1 MLSSPRILAVT
12 DALLGLVAF
21 VVGWF
26 AVGSA
31 LNVRRGNA
39 ALKWMQGG
47 LKQVGDKATV
57 KWIGTTAVE
66 LGLAAA
72 RAPFESATVVIFLS
86 PRDLPWLWAFSR
98 ARGRRDTLL
107 LRASLKKD
115 PVHDLEL
122 LDVASWSGRDARR
135 SMGDE
140 RWSTRDGAG
149 GAGSLVT
156 FYKVEGALPDAG
168 ALAEAAGRAGT
179 VVRRL
184 SVRRKGPHL
193 QLHVDL
199 PAASVDAAGFFA
211 AFRSL
216 GEIASRR

>member
-1 MLSSPRILAVT
+1 M

-39 ALKWMQGG
+39 ALAWMQGG

-72 RAPFESATVVIFLS
+72 HAPFESATVVVFLS

-107 LRASLKKD
+107 LRAGLRKE
-115 PVHDLEL
+115 PVYDLEL
-122 LDVASWSGRDARR
+122 LDRGSWSGRDALRGMR
-135 SMGDE
+135 DE
-140 RWSTRDGAG
+140 RWSVRERGADTL
-149 GAGSLVT
+149 AA
-156 FYKVEGALPDAG
+156 FYKVEGALAQADALLDAARRAG
-168 ALAEAAGRAGT
+168 AT
-179 VVRRL
+179 VRRL
-184 SVRRKGPHL
+184 SVRRKGTHL

-199 PAASVDAAGFFA
+199 PAAPVDAEVFFRTVQELA
-211 AFRSL
+211 AV
-216 GEIASRR
+216 ATRR

>member
-1 MLSSPRILAVT
+1 V

-39 ALKWMQGG
+39 ALAWLQGG
-47 LKQVGDKATV
+47 LKQVGAKATV
-57 KWIGTTAVE
+57 KWIGTTAVQ

-72 RAPFESATVVIFLS
+72 NAPFESATVVVFLA

-98 ARGRRDTLL
+98 ARGRRDTLI
-107 LRASLKKD
+107 LRAGLRKE
-115 PVHDLEL
+115 PVYDLEL
-122 LDVASWSGRDARR
+122 LDRGSWSGRDALREMR
-135 SMGDE
+135 EE
-140 RWSTRDGAG
+140 RWSIREGRGDALP
-149 GAGSLVT
+149 A
-156 FYKVEGALPDAG
+156 FYKVDG
-168 ALAEAAGRAGT
+168 ALAQADALEEAARRAGAT
-179 VVRRL
+179 LRRV
-184 SVRRKGPHL
+184 SVRRKGSHL